1 MLPRTSDQPKPL
13 SGLSLPSDVEP
24 AEREFVLL
32 LERALAPSFT
42 LVRRL
47 GAGGMGSV
55 YLARD
60 PVLKRLVAV
69 KVMAPS
75 LAADA
80 VARARFEREAQA
92 VASISHPNVV
102 AVYSVGELANDIP
115 YLVMQYVEGRA
126 MSERLE
132 TDGPLD
138 VLTAKR
144 VLGEVASALVAAHR
158 KGIIHRDIKPANIL
172 WDDETGRALVTDFG
186 IAAVLERGDERDATR
201 ITHTGMA
208 IGTPAYMSPEQFL
221 AEPITAKTDI
231 YSLGLLG
238 YELLVGEGP
247 YQISSPR
254 EVMAAHLRDVPR
266 HLSSLRADVDA
277 ELERLLENCL
287 AKDPAQRPSA
297 ADVEGRLM
305 HGASVLLEWPP
316 PGLESLRDSFKQ
328 ALRLL
333 LIGALVA
340 GIPVVALTVFD
351 RESAVRQML
360 PQNLLVVFI
369 AIVGMMVFS
378 IGCTGVLQFFK
389 AGGKAVAEGYGWGTV
404 AEAAADVRGDTGALI
419 TGAREYAALSAEQRS
434 ALRRYR
440 VASAILRLVA
450 GLMPILGYLIAIVAT
465 ARWSS
470 GPTITL
476 WSTLILSF
484 SLLAAA
490 RVIRWQEDRS
500 LRSSRKR
507 LRSAAA
513 QTSSM
518 DRLAETWTSAFE
530 QVRAGQSLGAGT
542 TKHRLAV
549 RIVTESLVILAGL
562 TAAVIIV
569 VLTFTAVMS
578 SILDIAVP
586 KYANT
591 HAKVARIQRLSTYRV
606 APDSTISG
614 LRAGQALHAI
624 TRAGSNEPLHKWEKA
639 PAIVIPTGAPP
650 AATDLFPTGEGGWS
664 SVAFRRARFGFT
676 REQRNFLESL
686 ANNAALEEFQ
696 ILARAPSLDL
706 IAAYWDIPA
715 GKEPWWPEL
724 PVPKVVA
731 LRTAAQSNTARAALD
746 LAAGRPGDAEHRLR
760 EVISTGFL
768 MIKDGDNLLL
778 NLIGA
783 SLVTNARTSLVALFD
798 ATSRA
803 KEARLIS
810 AETDPVITI
819 VEQGGR
825 QASRDENSR
834 EVRRAI
840 LDRSEI
846 RGFRWDLLL
855 SSFSLEP
862 CADMHQVIFGADSL
876 HRATLAE
883 ARKTLVRRP
892 SDSLLFAIAERGIDS
907 PATADVARSRAVR
920 ATRPFGRVV
929 TALTGHRQFEGCLA
943 LLGLM
948 GH

>member
-75 LAADA
+75 LAADP

-102 AVYSVGELANDIP
+102 AVYSVGELANGIP

-208 IGTPAYMSPEQFL
+208 IGTPAYMSPEQLL

-254 EVMAAHLRDVPR
+254 EVMAAHLRDEPR
-266 HLSSLRADVDA
+266 HLSSMRADVDA

-316 PGLESLRDSFKQ
+316 PGLESLRESFRQ

-369 AIVGMMVFS
+369 AILGTMVFT
-378 IGCTGVLQFFK
+378 IGSTGVLRFFK
-389 AGGKAVAEGYGWGTV
+389 AGGKAVADGYGWGTV

-419 TGAREYAALSAEQRS
+419 AGAREYAALSAEQRS

-440 VASAILRLVA
+440 VAAATLQLVA
-450 GLMPILGYLIAIVAT
+450 GLVPILGYLIAILAT
-465 ARWSS
+465 ARWAS

-476 WSTLILSF
+476 WSTIILSF

-500 LRSSRKR
+500 LRASRKR

-513 QTSSM
+513 RKSSM
-518 DRLAETWTSAFE
+518 DRLAATWMSAFE
-530 QVRAGQSLGAGT
+530 QVRVGQSLGAGP
-542 TKHRLAV
+542 TKHRLLV
-549 RIVTESLVILAGL
+549 RIATETLVVLAGL
-562 TAAVIIV
+562 TAVLIVI
-569 VLTFTAVMS
+569 VLAYTTVMS
-578 SILDIAVP
+578 QIIDVAVP
-586 KYANT
+586 KFSNT
-591 HAKVARIQRLSTYRV
+591 HAKFAKVERLAAYRLS
-606 APDSTISG
+606 PDLSISG

-624 TRAGSNEPLHKWEKA
+624 TRAGFTGPPLKWEKA
-639 PAIVIPTGAPP
+639 PAIVIPNAAPSVGKDP
-650 AATDLFPTGEGGWS
+650 FAYVEGGWAAA
-664 SVAFRRARFGFT
+664 AFRDAPRGFT
-676 REQRNFLESL
+676 EEQRDFLESL
-686 ANNAALEEFQ
+686 ADNAALDEFQ
-696 ILARAPSLDL
+696 LLARAPSLDL
-706 IAAYWDIPA
+706 IAAYWDIPP

-724 PVPKVVA
+724 PIPKFIP
-731 LRTAAQSNTARAALD
+731 LRIAAQSNTARAALD
-746 LAAGRPGDAEHRLR
+746 LAAGKPREAERRLR
-760 EVISTGFL
+760 EVISAGFL
-768 MIKDGDNLLL
+768 MIEDGDNLLV

-783 SLVTNARTSLVALFD
+783 SLVTNARTSLVAFFD
-798 ATSRA
+798 ATGRA
-803 KEARLIS
+803 REARSVS
-810 AETDPVITI
+810 AENDPAFTI
-819 VEQGGR
+819 VEQRGR
-825 QASRDENSR
+825 QTSRDENLR
-834 EVRRAI
+834 EVRRVI
-840 LDRSEI
+840 LDRKEI
-846 RGFRWDLLL
+846 RGIRWELLL
-855 SSFSLEP
+855 SSFALEP
-862 CADMHQVIFGADSL
+862 CADMHQVIFGTDSL

-883 ARKTLVRRP
+883 ARRTLVRRP
-892 SDSLLFAIAERGIDS
+892 SDSLLFSIAERGIDS

>member
-1 MLPRTSDQPKPL
+1 MPPRTSDQPKPL
-13 SGLSLPSDVEP
+13 AGFTLPPEAEP
-24 AEREFVLL
+24 AEREFVQH

-75 LAADA
+75 LAADP

-102 AVYSVGELANDIP
+102 AVYSVGELANELP
-115 YLVMQYVEGRA
+115 YLVMQYVEGQA

-138 VLTAKR
+138 VRTAKR

-208 IGTPAYMSPEQFL
+208 IGTPAYMSPEQLL

-238 YELLVGEGP
+238 YELLIGEGP

-254 EVMAAHLRDVPR
+254 EVMAAHLRDAPR

-287 AKDPAQRPSA
+287 TKDPAKRPSA

-328 ALRLL
+328 AMRLL

-360 PQNLLVVFI
+360 PQNLLVAFI
-369 AIVGMMVFS
+369 AILGTVVFT
-378 IGCTGVLQFFK
+378 IGATGILRFFK
-389 AGGKAVAEGYGWGTV
+389 AGGKAVADGYGWGTV

-419 TGAREYAALSAEQRS
+419 AGAREYAALSPEQRS
-434 ALRRYR
+434 VLRRYR
-440 VASAILRLVA
+440 VAAAILRLVA
-450 GLMPILGYLIAIVAT
+450 GLVPMLGYLIAILAT
-465 ARWSS
+465 ARWAS

-484 SLLAAA
+484 SLLVAA
-490 RVIRWQEDRS
+490 RAIRWQEDRS
-500 LRSSRKR
+500 LSAPRKR

-513 QTSSM
+513 RKSSM
-518 DRLAETWTSAFE
+518 DRLAAAWTSAFE
-530 QVRAGQSLGAGT
+530 QVRVGQSFGAGPM
-542 TKHRLAV
+542 KHRLAARV
-549 RIVTESLVILAGL
+549 ATQTLVIVTGL
-562 TAAVIIV
+562 TAVVVIV
-569 VLTFTAVMS
+569 MLTFTTVMS
-578 SILDIAVP
+578 QIVDIAVP
-586 KYANT
+586 KFSNT
-591 HAKVARIQRLSTYRV
+591 HAKFARVQRLAAYRV
-606 APDSTISG
+606 SPDSSISG

-624 TRAGSNEPLHKWEKA
+624 TRAGSVAPLLKWEKP
-639 PAIVIPTGAPP
+639 PAIVIASAPP
-650 AATDLFPTGEGGWS
+650 AIGKDPFPASDGGWTAA
-664 SVAFRRARFGFT
+664 AFQQAPRGFRKEE
-676 REQRNFLESL
+676 REFLESL
-686 ANNAALEEFQ
+686 ANNAALDEFRL
-696 ILARAPSLDL
+696 LARAPSLDL
-706 IAAYWDIPA
+706 IAAYLDIPP
-715 GKEPWWPEL
+715 GQTPWWPEL
-724 PVPKVVA
+724 PVPKFVPV
-731 LRTAAQSNTARAALD
+731 RTAAQSNTARAALE
-746 LAAGRPGDAEHRLR
+746 LAAGKPRDAERHLR
-760 EVISTGFL
+760 EVLSAGFL
-768 MIKDGDNLLL
+768 MIEDGDNLLV

-783 SLVTNARTSLVALFD
+783 SLVTNVRTSFVAFLD
-798 ATSRA
+798 ATGRA
-803 KEARLIS
+803 KEARFVS
-810 AETDPVITI
+810 AENDPVITI

-825 QASRDENSR
+825 QPSRDENAR
-834 EVRRAI
+834 EVRRFI
-840 LDRSEI
+840 LDRKEI
-846 RGFRWDLLL
+846 RGLRWELLL
-855 SSFSLEP
+855 GSFSIEP
-862 CADMHQVIFGADSL
+862 CADMHQVVFGADSL

-883 ARKTLVRRP
+883 ARRTLVRRP
-892 SDSLLFAIAERGIDS
+892 SDSLLFSIAERGTDS
-907 PATADVARSRAVR
+907 PTTADVARSRAVS
-920 ATRPFGRVV
+920 ATRPFGRIV

-943 LLGLM
+943 LLGVM